1 MSASNHVYLHGVKA
15 DKVSVEVLEGKV
27 RISVDSEGGSYL
39 WVTMFTDEPVG
50 VARNLI
56 ATVVNA

>member
-15 DKVSVEVLEGKV
+15 DKVSAEVLDGKV
-27 RISVDSEGGSYL
+27 RISVDAEDGSYL
-39 WVTMFTDEPVG
+39 WVTLFTDEVAE

-56 ATVVNA
+56 ATVANA